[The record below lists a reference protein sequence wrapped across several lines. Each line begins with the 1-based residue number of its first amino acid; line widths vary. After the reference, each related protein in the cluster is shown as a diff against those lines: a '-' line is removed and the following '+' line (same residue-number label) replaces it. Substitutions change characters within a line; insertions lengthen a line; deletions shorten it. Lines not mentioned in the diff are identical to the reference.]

1 MKSAEGRPA
10 IIIDCGIDDFF
21 YDVNVALH
29 EAMQH
34 NNIAHTFITRP
45 GVHTHSYWH
54 YALPFQL
61 LFSTST
67 SKERLSPNNLTH
79 KVLQKAAIGG
89 FCIYMD
95 RQSSCSKFF

>member
-45 GVHTHSYWH
+45 GVHTTHTGIT
-54 YALPFQL
+54 PF
-61 LFSTST
+61 
-67 SKERLSPNNLTH
+67 LSNCSFPR
-79 KVLQKAAIGG
+79 VLRKRGSARIT
-89 FCIYMD
+89 
-95 RQSSCSKFF
+95 